1 MKYTII
7 ILIFIFGCEL
17 KRNVETIQ
25 PPGPDRYCEVIVG
38 GESIL
43 PSGRIVQPAGE
54 VVRITHDPFGL
65 ALSPDGSVALAI
77 HNNVL
82 TVIETARAHKAIR
95 LPSYNGKLKNPFD
108 GKGSFMGAAI
118 LRDNSKAYLSGGDSG
133 DIIVFNLKM
142 LLSEKRISINGW
154 SSGKKYEDSFVGD
167 IQLSED
173 GKTLYILDQFNFR
186 FVIFDLIKNKI
197 YRSISVGRFPF
208 GLDIS
213 PDGKKAYVANVGIFD
228 YPLAPGLK
236 PDNLEEKGLDFPP
249 YGFPSE
255 ESEKGVVVDGREIP
269 GLGSPHVPEAV
280 SVWTIDL
287 TSGEIIAKEK
297 TGYRIGEL
305 VEGLEVEGGA
315 SPNSIAAGKEKVF
328 VSNATND
335 NISVLDRNNGKIMA
349 TIPLPLDPR
358 IDPYRGMMP
367 FGLVLSH
374 DESRLYIA
382 LSGLNAVAVVETEKY
397 QVLGY
402 IPTGWFPTK
411 LQISP
416 DDKTLYVVTAR
427 GHGAGPN
434 GGEKFTAPIQGT
446 YVGDIMLGTFEIKNL
461 DDIDL
466 KSATEQVKNFTFRSV
481 EIRDDGRNP
490 LPPATGLRSSPIKHI
505 VYITKENRT
514 YDEVYGQLKTGRG
527 DASLA
532 RYGTDVSFS
541 NRDGSKTIQNAD
553 IMPNHQ
559 KIAREFAISDNFY
572 CDSDASVHGH
582 RWMVGTYPNE
592 WVEINSSMRMTRKVF
607 STAPGRKY
615 VAGSSGAVYPEDY
628 NEAGGMWEHLA
639 RNGISFFN
647 FGLGFEFSA
656 AAEEQWHKYSGVKM
670 AVMFPM
676 PKPLYDRTSR
686 KYATYN
692 TSVPDQFRIDMFEEE
707 LADKWLSGK
716 EEFPAL
722 ITMMVPNDHGAGERP
737 EDGYPF
743 RESYMADNDLALGRV
758 LHILSRTKWWDNML
772 IIVTEDDAQ
781 DGRDHIDGHR
791 SLLMMISPWVKR
803 GYVSHT
809 HANFGAILKTIY
821 HILDIPPLNQFDATA
836 SLLQDFFTDTPDPA
850 PFTVKMVDKR
860 VFDPQKALDPYDV
873 NFRWESLKESPEIDS
888 EADFRESHQ
897 GQTGKK

>member
-1 MKYTII
+1 MSKYTIV
-7 ILIFIFGCEL
+7 ILILFMGCEL
-17 KRNVETIQ
+17 KRSVETLQ
-25 PPGPDRYCEVIVG
+25 PPGRNRYCEVIVG
-38 GESIL
+38 GESVL
-43 PSGRIVQPAGE
+43 PSGRIVKPIGK

-65 ALSPDGSVALAI
+65 ALSPDGSKALAI
-77 HNNVL
+77 HSSVL
-82 TVIETARAHKAIR
+82 TVFETDRVTGAIR
-95 LPSYNGKLKNPFD
+95 LPSYDKKLKNPFE

-118 LRDNSKAYLSGGDSG
+118 VGDNSKAYLSGGDSG
-133 DIIVFNLKM
+133 DIIVFNMNSLE
-142 LLSEKRISINGW
+142 SEKRISINGI
-154 SSGKKYEDSFVGD
+154 SGGKKYEDSFVGD
-167 IQLSED
+167 ILLSKDES
-173 GKTLYILDQFNFR
+173 TLYILDQFNFR
-186 FVIFDLIKNKI
+186 FVIFDLQKNMI
-197 YRSISVGRFPF
+197 SRSVPVGRFPF

-213 PDGKKAYVANVGIFD
+213 PDGDFAYIANVGIYD

-236 PDNLEEKGLDFPP
+236 PDNLEETGLDFPP
-249 YGFPSE
+249 YGIPSE
-255 ESEKGVVVDGREIP
+255 EAEKGVIVDGRKIP

-280 SVWTIDL
+280 SVYTLDL
-287 TSGEIIAKEK
+287 KTYEIIAREK
-297 TGYRIGEL
+297 TGYRMGEM

-335 NISVLDRNNGKIMA
+335 NISVLDKKSGKIIG
-349 TIPLPLDPR
+349 TIPLQLDPR
-358 IDPYRGMMP
+358 INNYRGMIP

-382 LSGLNAVAVVETEKY
+382 LSGLNAIAVVETEKY

-416 DDKTLYVVTAR
+416 DDKILYVVTAR

-461 DDIDL
+461 DEIDL
-466 KSATEQVKNFTFRSV
+466 NASTEQVKKYTFQSIKV
-481 EIRDDGRNP
+481 KDDGGNP
-490 LPPATGLRSSPIKHI
+490 LPPVPGLRKSPIKHI

-514 YDEVYGQLKTGRG
+514 YDEVYGQLTTGRG
-527 DASLA
+527 DATLA
-532 RYGTDVSFS
+532 RYGEEVSFS
-541 NRDGSKTIQNAD
+541 NRNGSNKVEKAT

-592 WVEINSSMRMTRKVF
+592 WVEINSSMRMSRKVF

-686 KYATYN
+686 KFATYN

-707 LADKWLSGK
+707 LRDKWLSGK

-722 ITMMVPNDHGAGERP
+722 ITMMIPNDHGAGERP

-743 RESYMADNDLALGRV
+743 KESYMADNDLALGRV
-758 LHILSRTKWWDNML
+758 LHILSRTKWWKDML

-803 GYVSHT
+803 GFVSNT

-836 SLLQDFFTDTPDPA
+836 SLA
-850 PFTVKMVDKR
+850 PGLFYRGT
-860 VFDPQKALDPYDV
+860 
-873 NFRWESLKESPEIDS
+873 
-888 EADFRESHQ
+888 
-897 GQTGKK
+897 